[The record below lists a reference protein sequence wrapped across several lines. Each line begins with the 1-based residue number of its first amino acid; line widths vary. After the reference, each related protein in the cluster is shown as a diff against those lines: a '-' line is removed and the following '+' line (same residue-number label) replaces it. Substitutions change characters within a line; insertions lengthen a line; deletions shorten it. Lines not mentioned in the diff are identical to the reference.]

1 MYVAEPGAP
10 MDGTSYFRPANRGG
24 PTSGGYRESDHG
36 YQDCSGANRVRS
48 ASLQDSSVRSRQRS
62 VRTVERFFWLAT
74 RCAASCSSSIRAL
87 DSSFAI
93 WTEFPPNSWT
103 FPETASGSPM
113 LSIPKVRFGGV
124 E

>member
-1 MYVAEPGAP
+1 MYVAEHGAP
-10 MDGTSYFRPANRGG
+10 MDATSYFRSRNRID
-24 PTSGGYRESDHG
+24 PTSGGSRESDHG
-36 YQDCSGANRVRS
+36 YQDCSGADRVRS
-48 ASLQDSSVRSRQRS
+48 ASLQDSSVPSPPPS
-62 VRTVERFFWLAT
+62 VRTVAHSFWLAT

-93 WTEFPPNSWT
+93 WTEFPPNLWT

-113 LSIPKVRFGGV
+113 LTIPKVRFGGV